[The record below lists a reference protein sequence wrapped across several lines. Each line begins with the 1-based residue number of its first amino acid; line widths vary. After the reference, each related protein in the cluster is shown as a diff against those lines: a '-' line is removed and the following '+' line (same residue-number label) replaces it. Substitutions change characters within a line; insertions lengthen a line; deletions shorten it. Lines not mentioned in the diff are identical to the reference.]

1 MKGFIATILIL
12 AAAMQMQAQN
22 IQERIERLADADAV
36 SQAAVSIC
44 AIKGD
49 GQKIVDINSAMM
61 LVPASNMK
69 LLSTGAAMHHF
80 GPEYRYETNIAHDGT
95 ISEDGILNGNLYIM
109 GGGDPTLGSID
120 SIAPPVEET
129 FSQWLAMLKDAGIS
143 KISGK
148 IIGDGNYFDPMMEH
162 PAWLLEDI
170 GTYYGAGTTGLMFYE
185 NMQSFRVSAGAE
197 IGDSIN
203 IEPSYPEAPWME
215 FRYNCTTGEA
225 GTGDQLFMFASDLAP
240 VAEIRGTF
248 GVDRA
253 DKRLDCSN
261 KFPEYTCAY
270 HFKEFLKSNGMECA
284 GVGDFRLDRD
294 WERHGDLNTLGA
306 TFSPQLRRI
315 VFETNHISNNVFAET
330 LLRTLGR
337 EMTGSACYDSSYVAI
352 NNVMK
357 ELGVDFARG
366 ARIKDGSGLSRQNYV
381 SSDFLCRFLLGM
393 MDSPHFEDFVE
404 SLPSPGGDGT
414 LKYNMKK
421 YPEEM
426 KVRIKAKSGSMNGV
440 RCYSGYIIPTDGSR
454 EDVIIFSLMINNCTA
469 SSTQMRNILDSMMAE
484 LAAEN

>member
-1 MKGFIATILIL
+1 MNRILATIFIL
-12 AAAMQMQAQN
+12 AASLQMQAQN

-170 GTYYGAGTTGLMFYE
+170 GTYYGVGTTGLMFYE

-203 IEPSYPEAPWME
+203 IEPSYPEVPWME
-215 FRYNCTTGEA
+215 FRYNCTTAEA
-225 GTGDQLFMFASDLAP
+225 GTGDQLFMFTSDLAP

-253 DKRLDCSN
+253 AKRLDCSN

-270 HFKEFLKSNGMECA
+270 YFKEFLKSNGIECSGA
-284 GVGDFRLDRD
+284 GDFRLDRD
-294 WERHGDLNTLGA
+294 WKRHGDLNTLG
-306 TFSPQLRRI
+306 TTSSPQLKRI
-315 VFETNHISNNVFAET
+315 VFETNHISNNVFAEA

-352 NNVMK
+352 NNVMTG
-357 ELGVDFARG
+357 LGVDTTRG

-381 SSDFLCRFLLGM
+381 SSEFLCRFLLGM
-393 MDSPHFEDFVE
+393 MDSPHFEYFAE
-404 SLPSPGGDGT
+404 RLPSPGENGT
-414 LKYNMKK
+414 LKYNMNK
-421 YPEEM
+421 
-426 KVRIKAKSGSMNGV
+426 
-440 RCYSGYIIPTDGSR
+440 
-454 EDVIIFSLMINNCTA
+454 
-469 SSTQMRNILDSMMAE
+469 
-484 LAAEN
+484 